1 MTRKHFI
8 AGARCP
14 QCNAEDRVRFC
25 RDGEREWIECVACGH
40 ASDKPPAP
48 EHPQP
53 GVEAAERVVRLQP
66 GK

>member
-1 MTRKHFI
+1 MIRKQFI

-14 QCNAEDRVRFC
+14 QCNAEDKVRYC
-25 RDGEREWIECVACGH
+25 RDGEREWMECVACGR
-40 ASDKPPAP
+40 ASDRPPAP

-53 GVEAAERVVRLQP
+53 EPETAISVVRLQP